1 MSQQITRTPSE
12 RREKQGIA
20 PGPHLAR
27 VVGHLDPS
35 YMGTLKVRILRN
47 RGNTPGEDSKTYNV
61 KPAFPFFGYTGYEYM
76 GVNDAGSS
84 TLDAYNDTQKSY
96 GMWFVPPDIGV
107 VVLIM
112 FVNGDP
118 AQGFW
123 VGCVPSN
130 FANHMVPAI
139 GAAPQVDMDSR
150 DKERFDTNKPL
161 PVAEI
166 NRRRNTIAEP
176 QPQIDP
182 AQIKKPLHPIA
193 EKFLEQ
199 GLVEDEIRGS
209 TTTTSRRNLPS
220 SVYGISTPGPRDKRP
235 GAKKGIIGSA
245 DSPATSFISRLGG
258 TQFVMDDGDERF
270 QRKAPAGELPFEE
283 AYADLLAGEK
293 GDPAIPFNEYFRV
306 RTRTGHQILMHN
318 SEDLIYIGNSRGTTW
333 IELTSNGKIDIYAQ
347 DSISIHTENDLNV
360 RADRDINMEAGRNV
374 NIKATAEY
382 QDKENLHEEKS
393 PFDASGHESGRVYI
407 ESVQNMD
414 LLIGRNG
421 KIHVKNAD
429 QVEGNLDIKVMGNM
443 RVSVKDL
450 NEDPPSFTSVSPTR
464 NEATQGSPDEDS
476 QGLHIYSHKNTKI
489 YTKENFDSITEG
501 NCKVKIEGTSDIIAN
516 GDAKLFVDSN
526 LDITISKDAKISSG
540 GSLHI
545 NTTSSNNF
553 TAGGDTNIL
562 SGGQHIEEAAK
573 INMNGPP
580 AKAADLASLAKEA
593 GKADIA
599 DLVRL
604 LPTYDNIKINNY
616 VDWTAI
622 RHRDGAVNSI
632 MKRIP
637 MHEPWPNHENLKPD
651 TSTPDDTDRE
661 KDDG

>member
-1 MSQQITRTPSE
+1 MSQQISRTTSE

-20 PGPHLAR
+20 SGPHLAR

-35 YMGTLKVRILRN
+35 YMGTLKVRILRD

-76 GVNDAGSS
+76 GVNDASSS

-96 GMWFVPPDIGV
+96 GMWFVPPDVGV

-123 VGCVPSN
+123 MGCVPSN
-130 FANHMVPAI
+130 FANNMVPAI
-139 GAAPQVDMDSR
+139 GSASQVDIDAR
-150 DKERFDTNKPL
+150 DKERFDTNRPL

-193 EKFLEQ
+193 ERFLEQ

-209 TTTTSRRNLPS
+209 TTTSSRRNLPS

-235 GAKKGIIGSA
+235 GAKKGIIGST

-270 QRKAPAGELPFEE
+270 QRKAPAGKLPFED

-293 GDPAIPFNEYFRV
+293 GDPTIPFNEYFRV

-333 IELTSNGKIDIYAQ
+333 IELTSNGKIDVYAQ
-347 DSISIHTENDLNV
+347 DSISIHTENDLNI
-360 RADRDINMEAGRNV
+360 RADRDINMEAGRNLNLKSV
-374 NIKATAEY
+374 TGKIRQESKLDFEVISDSNIKLKATNGNFEV
-382 QDKENLHEEKS
+382 DVEK
-393 PFDASGHESGRVYI
+393 
-407 ESVQNMD
+407 
-414 LLIGRNG
+414 
-421 KIHVKNAD
+421 
-429 QVEGNLDIKVMGNM
+429 
-443 RVSVKDL
+443 
-450 NEDPPSFTSVSPTR
+450 
-464 NEATQGSPDEDS
+464 
-476 QGLHIYSHKNTKI
+476 
-489 YTKENFDSITEG
+489 
-501 NCKVKIEGTSDIIAN
+501 
-516 GDAKLFVDSN
+516 
-526 LDITISKDAKISSG
+526 
-540 GSLHI
+540 
-545 NTTSSNNF
+545 
-553 TAGGDTNIL
+553 DTNIT
-562 SGGQHIEEAAK
+562 SRGDSNISTAGFHIEEADE
-573 INMNGPP
+573 IHMNGPL
-580 AKAADLASLAKEA
+580 AQKADLASALENLTTYLNPASSVKNSKWV
-593 GKADIA
+593 GDRYQVRDIE
-599 DLVRL
+599 
-604 LPTYDNIKINNY
+604 
-616 VDWTAI
+616 
-622 RHRDGAVNSI
+622 SI

-651 TSTPDDTDRE
+651 TSTPKDTDRE
-661 KDDG
+661 KHDG

>member
-1 MSQQITRTPSE
+1 MSQQISRTPSE

-35 YMGTLKVRILRN
+35 YMGTLKVRILRD

-61 KPAFPFFGYTGYEYM
+61 KAAFPFFGYTGYEYM
-76 GVNDAGSS
+76 GVNDASSS
-84 TLDAYNDTQKSY
+84 TFDAYNDTQKSY
-96 GMWFVPPDIGV
+96 GMWFVPPDVGV

-123 VGCVPSN
+123 MGCVPSN

-139 GAAPQVDMDSR
+139 GAASQVDIDAR

-193 EKFLEQ
+193 ERFLEQ

-209 TTTTSRRNLPS
+209 TTTSSRRNLPS

-235 GAKKGIIGSA
+235 GAKKGTIGSA
-245 DSPATSFISRLGG
+245 DRPATSFISRLGG

-270 QRKAPAGELPFEE
+270 QRKAPASELPFKE

-318 SEDLIYIGNSRGTTW
+318 SEDLIYIGNSRGTSW

-360 RADRDINMEAGRNV
+360 RAERDINMEAGRNV
-374 NIKATAEY
+374 NFRTGAVSQPLDDQIETGRFRVDVAGNFELKVNENYRTTVEKDSETVVRNDRKDTIEGSFDLNTKNNNSFTAGNST
-382 QDKENLHEEKS
+382 DILSENGTSKITSGKS
-393 PFDASGHESGRVYI
+393 TSILS
-407 ESVQNMD
+407 
-414 LLIGRNG
+414 
-421 KIHVKNAD
+421 
-429 QVEGNLDIKVMGNM
+429 EGN
-443 RVSVKDL
+443 
-450 NEDPPSFTSVSPTR
+450 
-464 NEATQGSPDEDS
+464 
-476 QGLHIYSHKNTKI
+476 
-489 YTKENFDSITEG
+489 
-501 NCKVKIEGTSDIIAN
+501 
-516 GDAKLFVDSN
+516 
-526 LDITISKDAKISSG
+526 
-540 GSLHI
+540 
-545 NTTSSNNF
+545 NNF
-553 TAGGDTNIL
+553 TSRKNTNIL
-562 SGGQHIEEAAK
+562 SEGNHIETADKILMNAARQAAEATGART
-573 INMNGPP
+573 
-580 AKAADLASLAKEA
+580 ADLAQEIKEL
-593 GKADIA
+593 I
-599 DLVRL
+599 LHENFRSS
-604 LPTYDNIKINNY
+604 N
-616 VDWTAI
+616 TARWI
-622 RHRDGAVNSI
+622 EDRYQIDPIDSI

-637 MHEPWPNHENLKPD
+637 MHEPWPNHENLKPN
-651 TSTPDDTDRE
+651 TSTPKDTDRE
-661 KDDG
+661 KHDG

>member
-1 MSQQITRTPSE
+1 MSQKISRTASNQRE
-12 RREKQGIA
+12 RQGISA
-20 PGPHLAR
+20 GPYLAR
-27 VVGHLDPS
+27 VVGHLDTT
-35 YMGTLKVRILRN
+35 YMGTLKVRILRD

-61 KPAFPFFGYTGYEYM
+61 KAAFPFFGYTGYEYM
-76 GVNDAGSS
+76 GVNDASSS

-96 GMWFVPPDIGV
+96 GMWFVPPDVGV

-112 FVNGDP
+112 FVGGDP

-123 VGCVPSN
+123 MGCVPSN

-139 GAAPQVDMDSR
+139 GAASQVDIDAR

-193 EKFLEQ
+193 ERFLEQ

-220 SVYGISTPGPRDKRP
+220 SVYGISTPGPRDKRV
-235 GAKKGIIGSA
+235 GAKKGVIGSA

-293 GDPAIPFNEYFRV
+293 GDPTIPFDEYFRV

-360 RADRDINMEAGRNV
+360 RAERDINMEAGRNINFRTGANPTFDKGRFRADV
-374 NIKATAEY
+374 AGDFELYIDHNVGLIVDKDFNLTVK
-382 QDKENLHEEKS
+382 QDK
-393 PFDASGHESGRVYI
+393 
-407 ESVQNMD
+407 
-414 LLIGRNG
+414 
-421 KIHVKNAD
+421 
-429 QVEGNLDIKVMGNM
+429 
-443 RVSVKDL
+443 KDTIL
-450 NEDPPSFTSVSPTR
+450 
-464 NEATQGSPDEDS
+464 G
-476 QGLHIYSHKNTKI
+476 
-489 YTKENFDSITEG
+489 NFDLYTE
-501 NCKVKIEGTSDIIAN
+501 
-516 GDAKLFVDSN
+516 
-526 LDITISKDAKISSG
+526 
-540 GSLHI
+540 
-545 NTTSSNNF
+545 NNNKF
-553 TAGGDTNIL
+553 TAGGSTDILSKSDNKFTAEGNTNIK
-562 SGGQHIEEAAK
+562 SNGSHIEEAAK
-573 INMNGPP
+573 IDMNGPP
-580 AKAADLASLAKEA
+580 AQSATSASTA
-593 GKADIA
+593 GEIEKLILHSNPASSG
-599 DLVRL
+599 
-604 LPTYDNIKINNY
+604 
-616 VDWTAI
+616 TAEWVEDRYQLDPI
-622 RHRDGAVNSI
+622 SSI
-632 MKRIP
+632 MKRVP

-651 TSTPDDTDRE
+651 TSTPEDTDRE
-661 KDDG
+661 KHDG

>member
-1 MSQQITRTPSE
+1 MSQKISRTASNQRE
-12 RREKQGIA
+12 RQGIS
-20 PGPHLAR
+20 PGPYLAR
-27 VVGHLDPS
+27 VVGHLDTT
-35 YMGTLKVRILRN
+35 YMGTLKVRILRD

-76 GVNDAGSS
+76 GVNDASSS

-96 GMWFVPPDIGV
+96 GMWFVPPDVGV

-123 VGCVPSN
+123 MGCVPSN

-139 GAAPQVDMDSR
+139 GAASQVDMDAR

-182 AQIKKPLHPIA
+182 VQIKKPLHPIS
-193 EKFLEQ
+193 ERFLEQ

-220 SVYGISTPGPRDKRP
+220 SVYGISTPGPRDKRV
-235 GAKKGIIGSA
+235 GAKKGTIGSA

-293 GDPAIPFNEYFRV
+293 GDPTIPFNEYFRV

-374 NIKATAEY
+374 NFRTGANPKFDKGRFRADIAGDFELYIDHNVGLIVDKDFNLTVK
-382 QDKENLHEEKS
+382 QDK
-393 PFDASGHESGRVYI
+393 
-407 ESVQNMD
+407 
-414 LLIGRNG
+414 
-421 KIHVKNAD
+421 
-429 QVEGNLDIKVMGNM
+429 
-443 RVSVKDL
+443 KDTIL
-450 NEDPPSFTSVSPTR
+450 
-464 NEATQGSPDEDS
+464 G
-476 QGLHIYSHKNTKI
+476 
-489 YTKENFDSITEG
+489 NFDLYTE
-501 NCKVKIEGTSDIIAN
+501 
-516 GDAKLFVDSN
+516 
-526 LDITISKDAKISSG
+526 
-540 GSLHI
+540 
-545 NTTSSNNF
+545 NNNKF
-553 TAGGDTNIL
+553 TAGGSTDILSKSDNKFTAEGNTNIK
-562 SGGQHIEEAAK
+562 SNGSHIEEAAK
-573 INMNGPP
+573 IDMNGPP
-580 AKAADLASLAKEA
+580 AQSATSASTAEEIEKLALHTNPASSGTAEW
-593 GKADIA
+593 
-599 DLVRL
+599 
-604 LPTYDNIKINNY
+604 IKDRYQLDPIS
-616 VDWTAI
+616 
-622 RHRDGAVNSI
+622 SI
-632 MKRIP
+632 MKRVP
-637 MHEPWPNHENLKPD
+637 MHEPWPNHENLKPN
-651 TSTPDDTDRE
+651 TSTPEDTDRE
-661 KDDG
+661 NDDG